1 MSSKQYVKN
10 VIKTVEELLKDEDV
24 QLRKF
29 KFDGR
34 QPLMNGY
41 QQELEQSNELIPD
54 LVSCYVQ
61 LIGILLLAVELG
73 SIEIFKEVALK
84 SHYLASP

>member
-1 MSSKQYVKN
+1 MKN

-41 QQELEQSNELIPD
+41 QQELEQSNEQIPD
-54 LVSCYVQ
+54 LV
-61 LIGILLLAVELG
+61 
-73 SIEIFKEVALK
+73 
-84 SHYLASP
+84 